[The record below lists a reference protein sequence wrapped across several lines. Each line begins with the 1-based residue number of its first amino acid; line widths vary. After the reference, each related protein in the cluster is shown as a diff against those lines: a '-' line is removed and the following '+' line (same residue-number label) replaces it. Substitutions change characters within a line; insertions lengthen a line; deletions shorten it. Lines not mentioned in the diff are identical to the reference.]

1 MINHTKLD
9 LFEFLDY
16 MKRQAGNNLRI
27 KSLKFC
33 YIVCALQV
41 FYSLKEK
48 EKGGNLLLLPPYHQH
63 RHAYLLNVAIK
74 Q

>member
-48 EKGGNLLLLPPYHQH
+48 EKGGSLLLLPPSPPPRLSAKCSNQT
-63 RHAYLLNVAIK
+63 IK
-74 Q
+74 